1 MAWNCIIEGKELADV
16 RADRKEAESIE
27 KYKVSK
33 NAVYFEGQY
42 LPLAA
47 ITALRVQ
54 PSLYYPQCCCG
65 RGVPVFKLRL
75 DCGMEKP
82 LILMVERAKSAERL
96 KETICAGNPAVVVEE
111 YAEAKADQ
119 PEEPG
124 GLV

>member
-1 MAWNCIIEGKELADV
+1 MAWTCIVEGKELPDV

-42 LPLAA
+42 LPLSA
-47 ITALRVQ
+47 ITALRTQ

-65 RGVPVFKLRL
+65 RGVPVIKLRL
-75 DCGMEKP
+75 DYGADKP

-96 KETICAGNPAVVVEE
+96 KETICAGNPAITVEE
-111 YAEAKADQ
+111 YAEPRADQ
-119 PEEPG
+119 PDEPG